1 MDEAKQLVNN
11 IVAACQE
18 KKAKDIVIINM
29 TNLPGA
35 ICRYF
40 VICQGNTPTQTT
52 AISEE
57 IIDSVKK
64 KTKERPVSID
74 GMREGRWI
82 GIDYGTVIV
91 HVFLP
96 ELRDFYDIEHLW
108 EDAETEAIP
117 DID

>member
-1 MDEAKQLVNN
+1 MDEAKQLVDN

-18 KKAKDIVIINM
+18 KKAKNIVIINM
-29 TNLPGA
+29 ANLPGA

-57 IIDSVKK
+57 ILDSVKK
-64 KTKERPVSID
+64 KAHERPVTID

-91 HVFLP
+91 HIFLP

-108 EDAETEAIP
+108 EDAEMEIIP

>member
-1 MDEAKQLVNN
+1 MDEAKQLVDN

-18 KKAKDIVIINM
+18 KKAKNIVIINM
-29 TNLPGA
+29 ANLPGA

-57 IIDSVKK
+57 ILDSVKK
-64 KTKERPVSID
+64 KALERPVTID

-91 HVFLP
+91 HIFLP

-108 EDAETEAIP
+108 EDAEMEIIP

>member
-1 MDEAKQLVNN
+1 MDEAKQLVDN

-18 KKAKDIVIINM
+18 KKAKNIVIINM
-29 TNLPGA
+29 ANLPGA

-40 VICQGNTPTQTT
+40 VICQGKTPTQTT

-57 IIDSVKK
+57 ILDSVKK
-64 KTKERPVSID
+64 KAHERPVTID

-91 HVFLP
+91 HIFLP

-108 EDAETEAIP
+108 EDAEMEIIP

>member
-1 MDEAKQLVNN
+1 MDEAKQLVDN

-18 KKAKDIVIINM
+18 KKAKNIVIINM
-29 TNLPGA
+29 ANLPGA

-57 IIDSVKK
+57 ILDSVKK
-64 KTKERPVSID
+64 KAHERPVTID

-108 EDAETEAIP
+108 EDAEMEIIP